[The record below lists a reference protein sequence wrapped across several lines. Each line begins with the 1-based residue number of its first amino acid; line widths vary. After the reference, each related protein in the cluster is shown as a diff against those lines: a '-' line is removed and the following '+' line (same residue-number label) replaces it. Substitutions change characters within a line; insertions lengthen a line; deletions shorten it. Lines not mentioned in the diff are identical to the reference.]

1 MMKQFW
7 IALGIAAAVTSSAVR
22 AEPQSQPRSAN
33 NPAARVK
40 KVLIIGID
48 GCRPDALL
56 AADAPNLKGLIAAG
70 AFSDQTQTGVDTV
83 SGPGWSSMLTGVWA
97 DKHGVRNNEFRNPNY
112 EKYPH
117 FFRRLKEVKPEL
129 KLESI
134 VQWAPIHEKIVSA
147 ADHSVAARTDALVAE
162 GAVKVLSQQDP
173 DVLFLHFDEVD
184 GAGHAKGFHPTV
196 PEYMLAI
203 EQTDEYVGKVLEAL
217 TARPNYK
224 DEDWLILS
232 STDHGG
238 KGTGHGGGA
247 NVPEIPHDLFDR
259 QWAVRHARQDR
270 NADLHRGRR
279 GHRHR
284 AFGCGHSRVVGIR
297 RQTGGTEVALRESAT
312 EDTESTENNFW

>member
-1 MMKQFW
+1 MMKHLW
-7 IALGIAAAVTSSAVR
+7 ITLGIAAAMMSSAVS
-22 AEPQSQPRSAN
+22 AEPQTQPRSAN
-33 NPAARVK
+33 DPAPRVK

-56 AADAPNLKGLIAAG
+56 AANAPHLKGLIAAG
-70 AFSDQTQTGVDTV
+70 AFSDQTQTGEDTV

-97 DKHGVRNNEFRNPNY
+97 NKHGVRNNEFRNPNY
-112 EKYPH
+112 DKYPH
-117 FFRRLKEVKPEL
+117 FFRRLKAVQPEL
-129 KLESI
+129 TLESI
-134 VQWAPIHEKIVSA
+134 VQWAPIHEKIVSG

-184 GAGHAKGFHPTV
+184 GAGHSKGFHPTV
-196 PEYMLAI
+196 PEYMQAI

-217 TARPNYK
+217 KARPTYN

-247 NVPEIPHDLFDR
+247 KVPEIRTIFLIVSGPSALSGKIETPTYIVDVAATAIAHLGVDIADNWEFDGKP
-259 QWAVRHARQDR
+259 AG
-270 NADLHRGRR
+270 LK
-279 GHRHR
+279 
-284 AFGCGHSRVVGIR
+284 SR
-297 RQTGGTEVALRESAT
+297 
-312 EDTESTENNFW
+312 